1 MSVKKTKSKT
11 DLYNT
16 MFAQEDDDH
25 EVSSD
30 LLVKSDDD
38 SSQQTQQKAKTK
50 SKKKH
55 EQEHKQEQKNKQLS
69 HGKGAHKNEDD
80 MIQVQYQVTPPK
92 PTEIDNREYEWALRI
107 KHGAKQK
114 PKLEDIAERRT
125 YWIYKENI
133 SYIDEIAEHSGLDK
147 YEVVNMAVQQLYKW
161 MKKQQ

>member
-1 MSVKKTKSKT
+1 MSPRKDNFNFDK
-11 DLYNT
+11 
-16 MFAQEDDDH
+16 
-25 EVSSD
+25 
-30 LLVKSDDD
+30 
-38 SSQQTQQKAKTK
+38 QQKDFDEHRNLVHRHIQDQIPD
-50 SKKKH
+50 KKHNQEH